1 MDTNNFKD
9 KDFFYPTSF
18 ANLNKKQVELF
29 KLALSKKNPSTNI
42 AIMGPIGAGK
52 SSFIRTFDNSD
63 YNLIDEQ
70 PINFI
75 KLLWGRLHRI
85 IFRTPNKNNFVYISL
100 ADFDFLG
107 KNHSE
112 EATCKQVEA
121 QLYEQLIIAVK
132 DSQRSFPY
140 QWDDSSNY
148 SRKRVGFRY
157 IQRILLFLLILSFF
171 TLFIFTNPLSS
182 QLISSSIAQNFTE
195 NIISTIIFLTIS
207 SLILLIFNGFPFDV
221 QSITYKMISL
231 KCSSQNKESALFT
244 EYAPQLIRILSKPK
258 DTIYVFED
266 LDRLKDKSIL
276 IHLKNLNR
284 LVNMYCKTPVKFI
297 YCLAE
302 DLLTSESRDKFFD
315 IIIPIIPTIS
325 ASNSYDQLLNQLN
338 LVKSDK
344 NELSNG
350 YLIGIS
356 LFLSQMRQVKNI
368 CNNYQIYKSV
378 LNTPTDNHDRCE
390 SLFSIVTLKC
400 LYPHFYTSLLGRKD
414 PISKYLFSSED
425 SYISSSTLMSRVDA
439 TFKFINNIDLEVDV
453 SSDIRFLE
461 FKSFISFL
469 IIKNHLRKDIINL
482 LGLPGG
488 SLISPED
495 LEWYLNVASSNKSKP
510 DYSIDSPSSLLLLYG
525 ENTLEN
531 PIFANVSLYSY
542 ALRKNYLHDKLLRGI
557 ASLYNDLPT
566 LNSICRKIA
575 KMGMFL
581 FTNNSNNGITEIITN
596 DDFNKSS
603 LILSFIKNELDT
615 PSDKK
620 VSSDSLLYV
629 SHLSLTNPKLFDAI
643 TLELKTNSGR
653 YKKELLRDFY
663 PSSKALASTLLSLLE
678 ETDTAIKYID
688 TDDVDYLLEI
698 VDSNRFEFSVNNIQN
713 IIDTFDNVVDIA
725 DNNLIDLTASLPLK
739 NCSLLDNLLKCPD
752 KFYRE
757 FITSQTSLSCSESA
771 FIQIINA
778 LSDSNQQNTVIEIYN
793 GNCSNIQDFPETL
806 WQALINHSVIIPT
819 SLNVISYYETFDYD
833 SYCDLFISKLES
845 GTPDTITLNS
855 SQSDAATRMI
865 ERYNLPELFI
875 RDVMSSIKTRSI
887 KSLPNDAPVSNIQ
900 ILAENDKVFLNS
912 STYSQINS
920 LPLETKTAV
929 YINQLNSYISLAN
942 SYSTDNE
949 TILSVLNS
957 VVNFKDEDEINS
969 LISLL
974 TQQVKFK
981 DLYSDQLLTALLSYN
996 KIQRSSYSALIKKHK
1011 SNDIVLSAVAD
1022 QLNTFNR
1029 SDFDC
1034 LNLQFDEAVAIINY
1048 LKPLQQAFL
1057 VRLYKNDTN
1066 QLFKLLHSINN
1077 TALIRLLKAIRPIK
1091 ESKDEIIA
1099 ELISLGIV
1107 RECNNGRIF
1116 IPQASKPKNDIEKS

>member
-29 KLALSKKNPSTNI
+29 KLALSKNNPSTNI

-63 YNLIDEQ
+63 YNLIDEH

-75 KLLWGRLHRI
+75 KLLWGRLHGI
-85 IFRTPNKNNFVYISL
+85 IFHTPIKNNFVYISL

-112 EATCKQVEA
+112 EAICKQVEA

-132 DSQRSFPY
+132 ESQRSFPY
-140 QWDDSSNY
+140 QWNDSSNY

-157 IQRILLFLLILSFF
+157 IQRTLLFLLILSLFI
-171 TLFIFTNPLSS
+171 LFIFTNLLSA
-182 QLISSSIAQNFTE
+182 QLISSSIAQNFAE

-221 QSITYKMISL
+221 QSITYKTISL
-231 KCSSQNKESALFT
+231 KCSPQDKESVLFT
-244 EYAPQLIRILSKPK
+244 EYAPQLIRIISKPK

-284 LVNMYCKTPVKFI
+284 LVNMYRKTPVKFV

-325 ASNSYDQLLNQLN
+325 ASNSYNQLLNQLN
-338 LVKSDK
+338 LVKSDQ

-425 SYISSSTLMSRVDA
+425 SYISSSTLMSKVDA
-439 TFKFINNIDLEVDV
+439 TFKFINNINLGDDV

-482 LGLPGG
+482 LGLPEG
-488 SLISPED
+488 SLVSPED

-566 LNSICRKIA
+566 LNSICRKIT

-581 FTNNSNNGITEIITN
+581 FTNNSNGGITEIIT
-596 DDFNKSS
+596 DDGFNKSS

-615 PSDKK
+615 SSDKEA
-620 VSSDSLLYV
+620 SSDSLLNV
-629 SHLSLTNPKLFDAI
+629 SYLSLTNPKLFDAI

-653 YKKELLRDFY
+653 YKKELLRNFC

-688 TDDVDYLLEI
+688 TDDVDYLFEI
-698 VDSNRFEFSVNNIQN
+698 VDSNRFEFSINNIQN
-713 IIDTFDNVVDIA
+713 IIKTFDNVVDIA

-793 GNCSNIQDFPETL
+793 GNCSSIQDFPETL
-806 WQALINHSVIIPT
+806 WQSLINHSVIIPT
-819 SLNVISYYETFDYD
+819 SLNVISYYETFNHD
-833 SYCDLFISKLES
+833 SYCDIFISKLES
-845 GTPDTITLNS
+845 GAPNKITLNP

-957 VVNFKDEDEINS
+957 VVNSKDENEINS

-981 DLYSDQLLTALLSYN
+981 DLYSDQLLTVLLSYN

-1034 LNLQFDEAVAIINY
+1034 LNLQFDEAIAVINY
-1048 LKPLQQAFL
+1048 LNPLQQAFL
-1057 VRLYKNDTN
+1057 VQLYKNDTN

-1077 TALIRLLKAIRPIK
+1077 TALIRLLNAIRPIK
-1091 ESKDEIIA
+1091 ESKNEIIE

-1107 RECNNGRIF
+1107 RECNNDRIY
-1116 IPQASKPKNDIEKS
+1116 IPQASRPKNDIEKS

>member
-29 KLALSKKNPSTNI
+29 KLALSKNNPSTNI

-63 YNLIDEQ
+63 YNSIDEH
-70 PINFI
+70 PNNFI
-75 KLLWGRLHRI
+75 KLLWERLHGI
-85 IFRTPNKNNFVYISL
+85 IFHTPIKNNFVYISL

-112 EATCKQVEA
+112 EAICKQVEA

-132 DSQRSFPY
+132 ESQRSFPY

-148 SRKRVGFRY
+148 SRTRVGFRY
-157 IQRILLFLLILSFF
+157 IQRTLLFLLILSLFI
-171 TLFIFTNPLSS
+171 LFIFTNLLSA
-182 QLISSSIAQNFTE
+182 QIISSSIAQNFAE

-207 SLILLIFNGFPFDV
+207 SLILLILNGFPFDV
-221 QSITYKMISL
+221 QSITYKTISL
-231 KCSSQNKESALFT
+231 KCSPQDKESVLFT
-244 EYAPQLIRILSKPK
+244 EYAPQLIRIISKPK

-284 LVNMYCKTPVKFI
+284 LVNMYCKTPVKFV

-325 ASNSYDQLLNQLN
+325 ASNSYNQLLNQLN
-338 LVKSDK
+338 LVKSDQ

-425 SYISSSTLMSRVDA
+425 SYISSSTLMSKVDA
-439 TFKFINNIDLEVDV
+439 TFKFINNIDLRDDV

-482 LGLPGG
+482 LGLPEG
-488 SLISPED
+488 SLVSPED

-566 LNSICRKIA
+566 LNSICRKIT

-581 FTNNSNNGITEIITN
+581 FTNNSNGGITEIITD

-615 PSDKK
+615 SSDKEA
-620 VSSDSLLYV
+620 SSDSLLNV

-653 YKKELLRDFY
+653 YKKELLRDFC

-713 IIDTFDNVVDIA
+713 IIKTFDNIVDIA
-725 DNNLIDLTASLPLK
+725 DNNLIDLTASLQLK

-778 LSDSNQQNTVIEIYN
+778 LSDSNQQNKVIEIYN

-806 WQALINHSVIIPT
+806 WQSLINHSVIIPT
-819 SLNVISYYETFDYD
+819 SLNVISYYETFNHD
-833 SYCDLFISKLES
+833 SYCDIFISKLEN
-845 GTPDTITLNS
+845 GAPNKITLNL

-887 KSLPNDAPVSNIQ
+887 KSLPDDASVSNIQ

-920 LPLETKTAV
+920 LPLETKTTV

-949 TILSVLNS
+949 TVLSILDS
-957 VVNFKDEDEINS
+957 VVNSKGKNEIDS
-969 LISLL
+969 LINLL
-974 TQQVKFK
+974 VQRVVFK
-981 DLYSDQLLTALLSYN
+981 ASYSDQLVTLLLN
-996 KIQRSSYSALIKKHK
+996 HDKIQHSSYSALICEHK
-1011 SNDIVLSAVAD
+1011 SNGIVLSAVAE
-1022 QLNTFNR
+1022 QLNTFDR
-1029 SDFDC
+1029 SDFEG
-1034 LNLQFDEAVAIINY
+1034 LNLRIDEVKVLINY
-1048 LKPLQQAFL
+1048 LNPLQQVFL
-1057 VRLYKNDTN
+1057 IQLYKNDTN
-1066 QLFKLLHSINN
+1066 QLFKLLYSINN
-1077 TALIRLLKAIRPIK
+1077 PALTRLLKATRPIK
-1091 ESKDEIIA
+1091 ESKNEIIE

-1107 RECNNGRIF
+1107 KECNNGRIF
-1116 IPQASKPKNDIEKS
+1116 IPQACKPKNDTEKS